1 MLEQIKLGHQIY
13 VVCPSID
20 QNEEND
26 LTSVNL
32 LKDKLNIA
40 FKNMINIEIIHGKMK
55 PNEKDAI
62 MNEFKNNQIK
72 ILISTTVIEVGIDV
86 KNATMMV
93 IFNAERFGLATLHQ
107 LRGRVGRNEL
117 QSYCYLISDKDNE
130 RLKVMEE
137 SNDGFYISQKDF
149 ELRGHGDLFGIKQSG
164 DMNFKIATLKND
176 YNILLLANED
186 TKKYIEN
193 KEYLK
198 NDYYKNIVDNF
209 LIVD

>member
-1 MLEQIKLGHQIY
+1 
-13 VVCPSID
+13 
-20 QNEEND
+20 
-26 LTSVNL
+26 
-32 LKDKLNIA
+32 
-40 FKNMINIEIIHGKMK
+40 
-55 PNEKDAI
+55 

-164 DMNFKIATLKND
+164 DMNFKIANLKND